1 MSLRAAL
8 ACAAALAAAS
18 LTVACRD
25 AGTLESGIG
34 ARVTLDRSEARVGD
48 PIGITVEVETPA
60 GFTLQTPP
68 APGDGPFASDSVR
81 LVEPIATPAG
91 LRHHLLWVVRA
102 REVGDQTLPWLEIP
116 LVRPDGAVQALRV
129 GGVPLAVRS
138 VRADLPAREAV
149 FDIRTAPPIEPTPL
163 WVWALGAAGIGLAV
177 LAWRALRRRAQT
189 LPAATTRVADAGYAA
204 LAELSEAER
213 DADARSFAGRVRAA
227 LLAFVGGVWSVDT
240 SSATPAELPAAVDRE
255 LVRIL
260 HTLELARFAKRPA
273 LAPLTPLASQARERV
288 RHVANLRA

>member
-1 MSLRAAL
+1 MAR
-8 ACAAALAAAS
+8 ACAAALAAS
-18 LTVACRD
+18 LLTLACRD
-25 AGTLESGIG
+25 TAPIESGIG
-34 ARVTLDRSEARVGD
+34 ARITLDRSEARVGD
-48 PIGITVEVETPA
+48 PIGVTVEVETPA
-60 GFTLQTPP
+60 GFTVQTPP

-81 LVEPIATPAG
+81 LVEPIATASG

-116 LVRPDGAVQALRV
+116 LVRPDGAVQPLRV

-149 FDIRTAPPIEPTPL
+149 FDIRSAPPIEPTPL
-163 WVWALGAAGIGLAV
+163 WVWALAAAATGLLI
-177 LAWRALRRRAQT
+177 LAWRALRRRAQR
-189 LPAATTRVADAGYAA
+189 LQATTTKLADAGRAA

-213 DADARSFAGRVRAA
+213 DGDARSFAGRVRAA

-240 SSATPAELPAAVDRE
+240 RSATPAELPAAVDRE